1 MKDFQETLA
10 QDRRLVILRVLAES
24 TAFACNEYA
33 LGTMCAALGHTVG
46 HERLRQDLAWLQ
58 DAGLLCVGT
67 TAGVQIPRLNARG
80 AEVAAGTVHM
90 PGVARPRPA
99 MPQ

>member
-1 MKDFQETLA
+1 MGFQETLA
-10 QDRRLVILRVLAES
+10 QDRRLVLLRVLANS
-24 TAFACNEYA
+24 AGYASNEYA
-33 LGTMCAALGHTVG
+33 LATMCAALGHAVG

-58 DAGLLCVGT
+58 DAGLLRVGD
-67 TAGVQIPRLNARG
+67 TAGVQIATLNARG
-80 AEVAAGTVHM
+80 AEVAAGTVQT